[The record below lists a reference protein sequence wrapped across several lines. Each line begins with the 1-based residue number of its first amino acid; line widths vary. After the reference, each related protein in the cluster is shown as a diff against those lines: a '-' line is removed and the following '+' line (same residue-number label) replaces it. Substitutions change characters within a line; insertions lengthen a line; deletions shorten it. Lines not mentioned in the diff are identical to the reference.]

1 MKNFI
6 YIFLFL
12 GMLSSAQV
20 QRVQVK
26 GTISSELNTDLS
38 GITIFNNNSLEG
50 TVTNDS
56 GVFYID
62 VKKGDQLS
70 FKAIQFESFSLNVS
84 EKVVEEKKIELGLN
98 PDVKDLETVN
108 LSTTSFMVPV
118 KRVET
123 VDSGLEKVALEN
135 IKTAAVDR
143 IDNTFSNRVRQPE
156 EYEVRAEAFQ
166 QSQPRFNMIGL
177 STTINTAN
185 IARSLDVKN
194 ISKDD
199 SVPVETNALVLLKN
213 KYSKEYLLNY
223 LDLEE
228 RDFIEYGY
236 FVQDNGLTKDLV
248 QADNELDLLEF
259 LSQQAVQ
266 FKKRKMS
273 TDE

>member
-1 MKNFI
+1 
-6 YIFLFL
+6 
-12 GMLSSAQV
+12 MLTSAQV

-108 LSTTSFMVPV
+108 LSTTSFMIPV

-228 RDFIEYGY
+228 KDFIEYGY

>member
-6 YIFLFL
+6 YLFLFL

-20 QRVQVK
+20 ERVQIK
-26 GTISSELNTDLS
+26 GTISSDLNSDLS

-50 TVTNDS
+50 TITNNN

-84 EKVVEEKKIELGLN
+84 DVVIKEKKIQLGLN
-98 PDVKDLETVN
+98 ADVNELETVN
-108 LSTTSFMVPV
+108 LSSTSFMIPV

-123 VDSGLEKVALEN
+123 VDSGLEKVSLEN
-135 IKTAAVDR
+135 IRTAAVDR
-143 IDNTFSNRVRQPE
+143 IDNTFSDRVRQPN
-156 EYEVRAEAFQ
+156 EYAVRAEAFQ

-228 RDFIEYGY
+228 KDFIEYGY
-236 FVQDNGLTKDLV
+236 FVQDNGLTKELV

-259 LSQQAVQ
+259 LSQQAVM
-266 FKKRKMS
+266 FKKRKKK

>member
-12 GMLSSAQV
+12 GMLTSAQV

-108 LSTTSFMVPV
+108 LSTTSFMIPV

-228 RDFIEYGY
+228 KDFIEYGY

>member
-12 GMLSSAQV
+12 GMLSNAQV
-20 QRVQVK
+20 QRVQIK

-38 GITIFNNNSLEG
+38 GITIFNNSSLEG

-84 EKVVEEKKIELGLN
+84 EKVVEEKRIDLGLN

-108 LSTTSFMVPV
+108 LSTTSFMIPV
-118 KRVET
+118 KRIET
-123 VDSGLEKVALEN
+123 VDSGLEKVSLEN

-166 QSQPRFNMIGL
+166 QSQPRFNMVGL

-199 SVPVETNALVLLKN
+199 SVPIETNALVLLKN

-228 RDFIEYGY
+228 KDFIEYGY

-259 LSQQAVQ
+259 LSQQAVI
-266 FKKRKMS
+266 FKKRKKR
-273 TDE
+273 TNE